1 MRKAAENMY
10 YPAQLYLGVA
20 YFYGEGVP
28 QDYRQAV
35 YWLNE
40 GIPSSYTPGHIP
52 LNALYDKAH
61 PADRVHSQTWYRKTA
76 QRVMAKVQYNFG
88 VWYYNG
94 YHLLKDHN
102 LALEWYRRAAAQGLA
117 EAQDA
122 IGVMFMQGEGVSQ
135 DYQQA
140 LAWYRKAARQGL
152 PAAQTHLG
160 IMSAF
165 GRGVAQSDR
174 QAIAWYRKAAKQDF
188 AKAQY
193 QLGVAYSTGR
203 GVPENSRN
211 ALKWYLKAA
220 EQGLLRHNQRLGKF
234 MLMGARVCLKIISR
248 PIFGITWQ
256 VYIRKNLRM
265 IVQRS
270 LPKETDSRER
280 SPQINLARH
289 MPPLISSGEKSTNQ
303 RRRKRLPGRS
313 IDKIANKPW
322 RHGVKSACGVRIWGS
337 AD

>member
-1 MRKAAENMY
+1 MYGDGFPQNTQLALEWYRKAASPTNDAGVVRGQGSTSSAQFKLGVMYAHGQGVPQDYQQTAILMRKAAENMY

-40 GIPSSYTPGHIP
+40 GIPGSYTPGHIP

-140 LAWYRKAARQGL
+140 LAWYRKAARQGCL
-152 PAAQTHLG
+152 LRKRIWASCLHLVAA
-160 IMSAF
+160 S
-165 GRGVAQSDR
+165 
-174 QAIAWYRKAAKQDF
+174 RKATDRLSHGIEKQQNRILR
-188 AKAQY
+188 K
-193 QLGVAYSTGR
+193 
-203 GVPENSRN
+203 RN
-211 ALKWYLKAA
+211 ISLAW
-220 EQGLLRHNQRLGKF
+220 HI
-234 MLMGARVCLKIISR
+234 AREEACLKIAGMR
-248 PIFGITWQ
+248 
-256 VYIRKNLRM
+256 
-265 IVQRS
+265 
-270 LPKETDSRER
+270 
-280 SPQINLARH
+280 
-289 MPPLISSGEKSTNQ
+289 
-303 RRRKRLPGRS
+303 
-313 IDKIANKPW
+313 
-322 RHGVKSACGVRIWGS
+322 
-337 AD
+337 

>member
-1 MRKAAENMY
+1 
-10 YPAQLYLGVA
+10 
-20 YFYGEGVP
+20 
-28 QDYRQAV
+28 
-35 YWLNE
+35 
-40 GIPSSYTPGHIP
+40 
-52 LNALYDKAH
+52 
-61 PADRVHSQTWYRKTA
+61 
-76 QRVMAKVQYNFG
+76 MAKVQYNFG

-102 LALEWYRRAAAQGLA
+102 PALEWYRRAAAQGLA

-140 LAWYRKAARQGL
+140 LAWYRKAARQG
-152 PAAQTHLG
+152 AACCANASGHHVCIWSRRRAKRQTG
-160 IMSAF
+160 
-165 GRGVAQSDR
+165 
-174 QAIAWYRKAAKQDF
+174 YRMVSKSSKQDF

-220 EQGLLRHNQRLGKF
+220 EQGFTRAQSALGEIYAH
-234 MLMGARVCLKIISR
+234 GRRVCLKIISR

-256 VYIRKNLRM
+256 VCIRKNLRM

-289 MPPLISSGEKSTNQ
+289 MPPLISSGEKLTSQ
-303 RRRKRLPGRS
+303 RRRKRLPEEVLIR
-313 IDKIANKPW
+313 
-322 RHGVKSACGVRIWGS
+322 
-337 AD
+337 